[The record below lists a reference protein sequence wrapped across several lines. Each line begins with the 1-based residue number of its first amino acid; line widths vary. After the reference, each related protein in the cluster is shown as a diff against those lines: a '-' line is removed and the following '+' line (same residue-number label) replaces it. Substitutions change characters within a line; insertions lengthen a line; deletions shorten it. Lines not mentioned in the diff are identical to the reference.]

1 MRNSQWETGYPDM
14 PNTFHN
20 AVAEC
25 VEEQM
30 QKKLSKGGW
39 NISRKLAPVAICL
52 FLVGGTVTAAKLPAF
67 QNFLSGLGKNEEYA
81 KKLVS
86 SDITAEEKQGE
97 VVTEQEGE
105 REKQIVDEQQM
116 EVLDEKPVLTITD
129 SYVDGTTIM
138 IWAEAKEA
146 AGMDGFGFSDHI
158 YVNGI
163 ECKKDYMV
171 ENPVGSGQFECK
183 ITVMGDIPEND
194 DGTLEVTT
202 KLYDVDGQKKAF
214 SFTIPATGMDNTMNA
229 SVQKV
234 ELENGYVELREA
246 TVSPSAV
253 KLKLYYRFEGEECEK
268 WLERYVDSGWV
279 FEDADGN
286 RLFDNECCKTKSYSN
301 PSLLELSVSQDI
313 EIELEAFDSASKSIK
328 MIPYSKEKD
337 AEGKG
342 IPGTE
347 ELHEE
352 YAVTFSLQ

>member
-14 PNTFHN
+14 PSAFHN
-20 AVAEC
+20 AVEEC

-30 QKKLSKGGW
+30 QKKSNEKGW
-39 NISRKLAPVAICL
+39 NISRKLVPVAICL
-52 FLVGGTVTAAKLPAF
+52 FLVGGTVTAAKLPSF
-67 QNFLSGLGKNEEYA
+67 HNFLSELGKNEEYA

-86 SDITAEEKQGE
+86 SDIIAEEKQGE
-97 VVTEQEGE
+97 LVTEQNGE
-105 REKQIVDEQQM
+105 QEKQVIDDGKAD
-116 EVLDEKPVLTITD
+116 VLDEKPVLNITD

-146 AGMDGFGFSDHI
+146 SGMDGFGFSDHI
-158 YVNGI
+158 YVNGVDCI
-163 ECKKDYMV
+163 KDYMV
-171 ENPVGSGQFECK
+171 ENPVDSGQFECK

-194 DGTLEVTT
+194 DGTLEITT
-202 KLYDVDGQKKAF
+202 KLYDIDGQKKAF
-214 SFTIPATGMDNTMNA
+214 SFTIPATGMNHTVSA
-229 SVQKV
+229 SAQKV
-234 ELENGYVELREA
+234 DLKNGYVELREA

-253 KLKLYYRFEGEECEK
+253 KLTLHYRFEGEESEK
-268 WLERYVDSGWV
+268 WLKRYVDYGWV

-286 RLFDNECCKTKSYSN
+286 RLFDEECCRTSSYSN
-301 PSLLELSVSQDI
+301 PCVLANSASQDI
-313 EIELEAFDSASKSIK
+313 EIEMMTFNSASKSIK
-328 MIPYSKEKD
+328 MIPYSKEKN